1 MLIVTL
7 NMESSVM
14 TNTEGRS
21 LLGTETQRHRHR
33 PDSQNRET
41 TGRPATNYTQTEDTG
56 NEVENWSLV
65 KLTRREIVISH
76 LHSYGIWTQISPQCR
91 AYFRSL
97 VYKRFYASSLINA
110 SYNFHYSVLRFK
122 TRMGYVIF
130 SCSYLTGKLRKFSIW
145 LGLSMQSDIFL

>member
-14 TNTEGRS
+14 TNIEERS

-41 TGRPATNYTQTEDTG
+41 TGRPVTNCTQTEDTG

-65 KLTRREIVISH
+65 KLTRRAIASNH
-76 LHSYGIWTQISPQCR
+76 LCSYGIWT
-91 AYFRSL
+91 
-97 VYKRFYASSLINA
+97 
-110 SYNFHYSVLRFK
+110 
-122 TRMGYVIF
+122 
-130 SCSYLTGKLRKFSIW
+130 
-145 LGLSMQSDIFL
+145 